1 MIFSAIRIWRCT
13 YIYQCMYMGKHGCM
27 YDDKYEC
34 MNEEVESRAR
44 RRRVRSLKAAHNLYY
59 ICFTSTDFCST
70 CRYLVSW
77 TNSLSHSQYFWLIA
91 SKVNYYFKKS
101 NKFHSLYILLVCR
114 VFVCL
119 FLISNYRRQLMSSSL
134 ALQEE
139 YNINVRYII

>member
-1 MIFSAIRIWRCT
+1 MYINVCIWENTDACMMIS
-13 YIYQCMYMGKHGCM
+13 
-27 YDDKYEC
+27 
-34 MNEEVESRAR
+34 MNEEVESLAR

-114 VFVCL
+114 VFLFVCFWL
-119 FLISNYRRQLMSSSL
+119 VIIDANSWVLHWDYRK
-134 ALQEE
+134 
-139 YNINVRYII
+139 NIINVRYIIS